1 MTPWFQLAAAAA
13 AVFTL
18 LAAGEVRAQILD
30 DAIRTPMWS
39 PEENS
44 GNPRQLGAHQ
54 WTSEPAVGPK
64 TAEGISQSKRRS
76 GNSVYAAENQRFA
89 KSGTGYSRNLF
100 DGPQF
105 REL

>member
-54 WTSEPAVGPK
+54 WTGTRCRPK
-64 TAEGISQSKRRS
+64 
-76 GNSVYAAENQRFA
+76 
-89 KSGTGYSRNLF
+89 
-100 DGPQF
+100 DC
-105 REL
+105 